1 MSISEFVQIFLSICG
16 GVSIVGGAAAVIFKW
31 ITPAFRLNK
40 RVETLEEHDRRD
52 YESLRRIAERDSL
65 ILEVLSTMLDSQIS
79 GNNVEELKK
88 NKAEAHGVSCTE
100 SALALVRGMLMKLY
114 VFTKKDIDR
123 FLLECNFT
131 PDEERLFRLRCKEY
145 TLEYCAE
152 QMNVSISTAKRLSRR
167 VNNKIIKV
175 C

>member
-1 MSISEFVQIFLSICG
+1 
-16 GVSIVGGAAAVIFKW
+16 
-31 ITPAFRLNK
+31 
-40 RVETLEEHDRRD
+40 
-52 YESLRRIAERDSL
+52 
-65 ILEVLSTMLDSQIS
+65 
-79 GNNVEELKK
+79 
-88 NKAEAHGVSCTE
+88 
-100 SALALVRGMLMKLY
+100 MKLY

-123 FLLECNFT
+123 FLIECNFT

-152 QMNVSISTAKRLSRR
+152 QMNVSISLSRR

>member
-31 ITPAFRLNK
+31 ITP
-40 RVETLEEHDRRD
+40 
-52 YESLRRIAERDSL
+52 
-65 ILEVLSTMLDSQIS
+65 
-79 GNNVEELKK
+79 
-88 NKAEAHGVSCTE
+88 
-100 SALALVRGMLMKLY
+100 
-114 VFTKKDIDR
+114 
-123 FLLECNFT
+123 
-131 PDEERLFRLRCKEY
+131 DEERLFRLRCQER

-152 QMNVSISTAKRLSRR
+152 KMNVSISTAKRLSRR

>member
-1 MSISEFVQIFLSICG
+1 
-16 GVSIVGGAAAVIFKW
+16 
-31 ITPAFRLNK
+31 
-40 RVETLEEHDRRD
+40 
-52 YESLRRIAERDSL
+52 
-65 ILEVLSTMLDSQIS
+65 
-79 GNNVEELKK
+79 
-88 NKAEAHGVSCTE
+88 
-100 SALALVRGMLMKLY
+100 MLMKLY

-123 FLLECNFT
+123 FLAECNFT